1 MNITLKRTE
10 EQLELVK
17 AMASKDRD
25 VAYEAQAALAEF
37 IAPVL
42 AEVIQQAPTLSN
54 MFKTLSFTADD
65 NPSIPLDLYF
75 DITDEDYIEIWS
87 QNAPGGL
94 PSNQV
99 APTTQELKFT
109 TYRLDSALSFD
120 KKYVAR
126 SRMDVL
132 SKTFTRM
139 AQELLL
145 KMEST
150 SANMILSVLS
160 KAKTNDVSH
169 TLTNTQA
176 GRILLHDFN
185 RMLTVSKRIH
195 TSFTGGTPVGG
206 VSGITDLIVSPEVVE
221 NLREMAYNPV
231 NTRGVSGDSQDIVLS
246 GDSETITVDNKGAG
260 VIPATD
266 SMRDAIYAN
275 GGIPEFYG
283 INIQESLEFG
293 PAAKYTKVYRSLLK
307 TDGSTTVN
315 QNAFNANDDD
325 LILGI
330 DRSRADMMVRAVASD
345 ADNGAELSLVPDDQ
359 FVSRQQKVG
368 YYGSVEEGRMI
379 LDNRV
384 LYGMHVNA
392 A

>member
-54 MFKTLSFTADD
+54 MFKTLSFSADD

-150 SANMILSVLS
+150 SANMILSALAV
-160 KAKTNDVSH
+160 AKTNGVSH
-169 TLTNTQA
+169 TLTNTQK

-185 RMLTVSKRIH
+185 KMLTVSKRIH
-195 TSFTGGTPVGG
+195 TSWTGGTPTGG

-231 NTRGVSGDSQDIVLS
+231 NTRGVAGDSQDIDLD
-246 GDSETITVDNKGAG
+246 GNAQTITVDNKGAG

-266 SMRDAIYAN
+266 SMRDAIYSN

-293 PAAKYTKVYRSLLK
+293 PNAKYTNVYKSLLK
-307 TDGSTTVN
+307 NNGSTTITGNNFDV
-315 QNAFNANDDD
+315 ADD

-330 DRSRADMMVRAVASD
+330 DRSRADMLVRAVATD

-368 YYGSVEEGRMI
+368 YYGSLEEGRMI

-384 LYGMHVNA
+384 LYGMHVDMA
-392 A
+392 

>member
-160 KAKTNDVSH
+160 KAKTNSVSH
-169 TLTNTQA
+169 TLSNTQK
-176 GRILLHDFN
+176 GRVLLHDFN
-185 RMLTVSKRIH
+185 KMLTVSKRIH
-195 TSFTGGTPVGG
+195 TSWTGGTPVGG

-231 NTRGVSGDSQDIVLS
+231 NTRAADG
-246 GDSETITVDNKGAG
+246 GAPANTEDG
-260 VIPATD
+260 IAATD
-266 SMRDAIYAN
+266 SMRESIYAN

-293 PAAKYTKVYRSLLK
+293 PGAKYTKIYHGLL
-307 TDGSTTVN
+307 DGSGGGLTTVA
-315 QNAFNANDDD
+315 QGDFDATKDD

-384 LYGMHVNA
+384 LYGMHVDA

>member
-160 KAKTNDVSH
+160 KAETNGVSH
-169 TLTNTQA
+169 TLSNTQK
-176 GRILLHDFN
+176 GRVLLHDFN
-185 RMLTVSKRIH
+185 KMLTVSKRIH
-195 TSFTGGTPVGG
+195 TSWTGGTPVGG

-231 NTRGVSGDSQDIVLS
+231 NTRAAD
-246 GDSETITVDNKGAG
+246 GAAPANTEDG
-260 VIPATD
+260 IPATD
-266 SMRDAIYAN
+266 SMRDSIYAN

-293 PAAKYTKVYRSLLK
+293 PGAKYTSVYRGLL
-307 TDGSTTVN
+307 DGTGAGLTTIA
-315 QNAFNANDDD
+315 QAAFDADDDD

-384 LYGMHVNA
+384 LYGMHVDA

>member
-37 IAPVL
+37 IGPVL
-42 AEVIQQAPTLSN
+42 SEVIQQAPTLSN

-99 APTTQELKFT
+99 APATQELKFT

-145 KMEST
+145 KMETT
-150 SANMILSVLS
+150 SANMIMAVLVKAQTNGVWHSLLS
-160 KAKTNDVSH
+160 
-169 TLTNTQA
+169 TQ
-176 GRILLHDFN
+176 GKRVMLHDFN
-185 RMLTVSKRIH
+185 RMLTLSKRIN
-195 TSFTGGTPVGG
+195 TSWTGGTPVGG
-206 VSGITDLIVSPEVVE
+206 RSGITDLLVSPEVVE

-231 NTRGVSGDSQDIVLS
+231 STKHADGTDAG
-246 GDSETITVDNKGAG
+246 SETG
-260 VIPATD
+260 IPATD
-266 SMRDAIYAN
+266 DMRNAIYNNA
-275 GGIPEFYG
+275 GIPTFYG
-283 INIQESLEFG
+283 INIQETNELG
-293 PAAKYTKVYRSLLK
+293 PNAKYQKVWKALVSNTAGNVGY
-307 TDGSTTVN
+307 
-315 QNAFNANDDD
+315 QNAAGAWNSTVAADTDD
-325 LILGI
+325 LIVGI
-330 DRSRADMMVRAVASD
+330 DRSREDMMVRAVATD
-345 ADNGAELSLVPDDQ
+345 ADNGAELTLVPDDQ
-359 FVSRQQKVG
+359 FVSRQQKIG
-368 YYGSVEEGRMI
+368 YYGSLEEGRMI
-379 LDNRV
+379 LDQRV
-384 LYGMHVNA
+384 LYSMLISHA
-392 A
+392 

>member
-145 KMEST
+145 KMETT
-150 SANMILSVLS
+150 SANMILTAQVN
-160 KAKTNDVSH
+160 AETNGVFH
-169 TLTNTQA
+169 TLKNTQP
-176 GRILLHDFN
+176 GRVILHDFN
-185 RMLTVSKRIH
+185 KMLTLSKRIH
-195 TSFTGGTPVGG
+195 TSWTGGTPVGG
-206 VSGITDLIVSPEVVE
+206 AGGITDLLVSPEVVE
-221 NLREMAYNPV
+221 NLREMAYNPIA
-231 NTRGVSGDSQDIVLS
+231 TRDADGTAV
-246 GDSETITVDNKGAG
+246 TVDNSAG
-260 VIPATD
+260 GIPATD
-266 SMRDAIYAN
+266 SMRDAIYSN

-283 INIQESLEFG
+283 INIQETLELG
-293 PAAKYTKVYRSLLK
+293 PDAKYTKVWKDLLPNGATGVK
-307 TDGSTTVN
+307 ATGKPLAGYTY
-315 QNAFNANDDD
+315 NAADDF
-325 LILGI
+325 ILGI
-330 DRSRADMMVRAVASD
+330 DRSRADMMVRAVATD
-345 ADNGAELSLVPDDQ
+345 ADNGSELSLVPDDQ

-368 YYGSVEEGRMI
+368 YYGSLEEGRMI

-384 LYGMHVNA
+384 LYGMVVDA

>member
-54 MFKTLSFTADD
+54 MFKTLSFSADD

-150 SANMILSVLS
+150 SANMILSALAV
-160 KAKTNDVSH
+160 AKTNGVSH
-169 TLTNTQA
+169 TLTNTQK

-185 RMLTVSKRIH
+185 KMLTVSKRIH
-195 TSFTGGTPVGG
+195 TSWTGGTPTGG

-231 NTRGVSGDSQDIVLS
+231 NTRGVAGDSQDIDLD
-246 GDSETITVDNKGAG
+246 GNAQTITVDNKGAG

-266 SMRDAIYAN
+266 SMRDAIYSN

-293 PAAKYTKVYRSLLK
+293 PNAKYTNVYKSLLK
-307 TDGSTTVN
+307 NNGSTTITGN
-315 QNAFNANDDD
+315 NFDTADD

-330 DRSRADMMVRAVASD
+330 DRSRADMLVRAVATD

-368 YYGSVEEGRMI
+368 YYGSLEEGRMI

-384 LYGMHVNA
+384 LYGMHVDMA
-392 A
+392 

>member
-145 KMEST
+145 KMETT
-150 SANMILSVLS
+150 SANMILTAQVN
-160 KAKTNDVSH
+160 AETNGVFH
-169 TLTNTQA
+169 TLKNTQP
-176 GRILLHDFN
+176 GRVILHDFN
-185 RMLTVSKRIH
+185 KMLTLSKRIH
-195 TSFTGGTPVGG
+195 TSWTGGTPVGG
-206 VSGITDLIVSPEVVE
+206 AGGITDLLVSPEVVE
-221 NLREMAYNPV
+221 NLREMAYNPIA
-231 NTRGVSGDSQDIVLS
+231 TRDADGTAV
-246 GDSETITVDNKGAG
+246 TVDNSAG
-260 VIPATD
+260 GIPATD
-266 SMRDAIYAN
+266 SMRDAIYSN

-283 INIQESLEFG
+283 INIQETLELG
-293 PAAKYTKVYRSLLK
+293 PGAKYTKVWSDLLPNGATGVK
-307 TDGSTTVN
+307 ATGKPLVGYSY
-315 QNAFNANDDD
+315 NAADDF
-325 LILGI
+325 ILGI
-330 DRSRADMMVRAVASD
+330 DRSRADMMVRAVATD
-345 ADNGAELSLVPDDQ
+345 ADNGSELSLVPDDQ

-368 YYGSVEEGRMI
+368 YYGSLEEGRMI

-384 LYGMHVNA
+384 LYGMVVDA
-392 A
+392 AS